1 MYSSLILC
9 FALVH
14 AARKFALLVDEFFR
28 VFLRGS
34 VCSLRI
40 ARFVHDHL
48 REGDPDPVL
57 VEQQL
62 QLAVQ
67 IAVGVTM
74 VANMGMK
81 ADQENVKRRVNGVP
95 ALYTMFMQGNKD
107 KKDPGKEGH
116 E

>member
-1 MYSSLILC
+1 MNEEMIDELTKVYARAYTT
-9 FALVH
+9 ALDITLNH
-14 AARKFALLVDEFFR
+14 E
-28 VFLRGS
+28 
-34 VCSLRI
+34 
-40 ARFVHDHL
+40 
-48 REGDPDPVL
+48 
-57 VEQQL
+57 
-62 QLAVQ
+62 LAVQ